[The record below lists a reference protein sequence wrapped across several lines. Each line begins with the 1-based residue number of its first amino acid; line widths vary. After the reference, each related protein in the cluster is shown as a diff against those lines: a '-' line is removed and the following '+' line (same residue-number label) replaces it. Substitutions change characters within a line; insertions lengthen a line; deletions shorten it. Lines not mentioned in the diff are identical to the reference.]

1 MAFLPG
7 SMTAAPP
14 LEPLRYALLMMKT
27 EYLHMNDFACET
39 SMGGASSA
47 VCSPAMAPVS
57 GAYLDY
63 AAATPMD
70 SAVLDAMLPYLT
82 SRFHN
87 PSAPYAAARAVRA
100 DYETARAT
108 LARLIGARPACVT
121 ITAGA
126 TEANN
131 LAFASVGAWRGRTG
145 AGSPQAHPAGAVE
158 EPEPPHVVTLA
169 TEHESVLAC
178 ARACGD
184 ATLVDVGRDGR
195 VDPTSIAEA
204 LTPRTELVSVSLAN
218 GELGCVQPVSDIA
231 RVVAAERTRR
241 LETGDPRPIWLHVD
255 ASQAAAYL
263 SVNVASLGADLLTL
277 SAAKVY
283 GPKQV
288 GLLWAR
294 EDVCL
299 RPLVRGGGQEGGLRS
314 GTENV
319 AGAIGFAQALELA
332 CERRSSE
339 ARRVAG
345 LRDVLQRRLTQTFPW
360 MLVWGPRKPKGRLPS
375 HLSLSFPGLEARRL
389 VILLEDAG
397 VCVGT
402 GSACAASRMERSH
415 VLEAI
420 GLTAEEADGSLRIS
434 LGHPTT
440 EAEIDYA
447 AGAIEDAVRRECAR
461 LGVDPATGE
470 RAGAAG
476 RALGV
481 CACEASG
488 QGATGEGAR
497 TAALGVA
504 SRVTGV
510 ADVENQGDA
519 GKGALR

>member
-1 MAFLPG
+1 MMNTEYPHMSDFAREASTEGGPLAACGPAEGTQPGTCDLPG
-7 SMTAAPP
+7 
-14 LEPLRYALLMMKT
+14 
-27 EYLHMNDFACET
+27 AC
-39 SMGGASSA
+39 G
-47 VCSPAMAPVS
+47 PATAPVT

-63 AAATPMD
+63 AAATPLD
-70 SAVLDAMLPYLT
+70 PAVLDAMLPYLT
-82 SRFHN
+82 MRFHN

-100 DYETARAT
+100 DYEAARVT

-131 LAFASVGAWRGRTG
+131 LAFASVGAWR
-145 AGSPQAHPAGAVE
+145 AQDEPASECAA
-158 EPEPPHVVTLA
+158 PHAVTLA

-184 ATLVDVGRDGR
+184 ATLVGVGRDGR
-195 VDPTSIAEA
+195 VDPARIAEV

-218 GELGCVQPVSDIA
+218 GELGCVQPVADIA
-231 RVVAAERTRR
+231 RVVAAERVRR
-241 LETGDPRPIWLHVD
+241 LEAGEPRPIWLHVD

-283 GPKQV
+283 GLKQV

-294 EDVCL
+294 EDVRL

-319 AGAIGFAQALELA
+319 AGAIGFARALELVCA
-332 CERRSSE
+332 RRGAE
-339 ARRVAG
+339 ARRVAA
-345 LRDVLQRRLTQTFPW
+345 LRDDLQRRLAQAFPW
-360 MLVWGPRKPKGRLPS
+360 MLVWGPRKPKWRLPS

-420 GLTAEEADGSLRIS
+420 GLTTAQADGSLRIS
-434 LGHPTT
+434 LGHPTAQ
-440 EAEIDYA
+440 AEIDYA
-447 AGAIEDAVRRECAR
+447 ARAIEDAVRRECAR

-470 RAGAAG
+470 RAGAASLVSG
-476 RALGV
+476 IEG
-481 CACEASG
+481 CASG
-488 QGATGEGAR
+488 TEGYATAE
-497 TAALGVA
+497 
-504 SRVTGV
+504 
-510 ADVENQGDA
+510 
-519 GKGALR
+519 KGALR

>member
-1 MAFLPG
+1 MPVPG
-7 SMTAAPP
+7 S
-14 LEPLRYALLMMKT
+14 LRYALLMMKT
-27 EYLHMNDFACET
+27 EYPYMSDFARESST
-39 SMGGASSA
+39 GGAPLA
-47 VCSPAMAPVS
+47 ACGPTPAPLA

-70 SAVLDAMLPYLT
+70 PAVLDAMMPYLT
-82 SRFHN
+82 DRFYN

-100 DYETARAT
+100 DYEAARAT

-131 LAFASVGAWRGRTG
+131 LAFASVGAWYGHAG
-145 AGSPQAHPAGAVE
+145 AGSSGSASRGHGREEGAERAAGDDFRMPVPGETPAAEGGSMEAA
-158 EPEPPHVVTLA
+158 HVVTLA

-184 ATLVDVGRDGR
+184 ATLVGVGRDGR
-195 VDPTSIAEA
+195 VDPAAIAAA

-218 GELGCVQPVSDIA
+218 GELGCVQPVADIA
-231 RVVAAERTRR
+231 RVVASERSRR
-241 LETGDPRPIWLHVD
+241 LEAGDPRPIWLHVD
-255 ASQAAAYL
+255 ASQAASYL

-283 GPKQV
+283 GLKQV

-319 AGAIGFAQALELA
+319 AGAVGFAAALSLA
-332 CERRSSE
+332 FERRSSE
-339 ARRVAG
+339 TRRIAG
-345 LRDVLQRRLTQTFPW
+345 LRDGLQRRLAQAFPW

-420 GLTAEEADGSLRIS
+420 GLTPQQADGSLRIS
-434 LGHPTT
+434 LGHPTS
-440 EAEIDYA
+440 AEQIDYA

-461 LGVDPATGE
+461 VGLDPATGE
-470 RAGAAG
+470 PAGAGAA
-476 RALGV
+476 
-481 CACEASG
+481 
-488 QGATGEGAR
+488 EGH
-497 TAALGVA
+497 T
-504 SRVTGV
+504 S
-510 ADVENQGDA
+510 